1 MIDRRS
7 IIRGG
12 SAAAVAG
19 AGALAFGSG
28 DARAGTVSGTNRPQ
42 GTAGTHSGPAPES
55 PDFLPLPA
63 HSKPLPDNG
72 KGYRLQRAGGNG
84 YVVITGFVQSVFVVT
99 REGVVLVDAPPAS
112 RGILKEA
119 IASVTD
125 KPVTHF
131 IYSHSHLDHVG
142 AVTEFPDAVRI
153 AHADCAT
160 VLALHKDPARPM
172 PQRVLHGRRNILHIG
187 GEEIHVIY
195 PGSNHESGN
204 ILTYFPSQ
212 RLVVMTDVVM
222 PGWAPYRGWGNAD
235 YLPGIL
241 LAHNAILEL
250 DFDTYVGGHVY
261 RTGTRADVRQ
271 SRDFFVD
278 FWNTTKK
285 NMGDISFT
293 EAASEV
299 EAANVWAAQKV
310 WIDRVA
316 RATQAELVE
325 RWGSRIAAVDTFSTD
340 TAGSVVVSI
349 STDATIDFP

>member
-1 MIDRRS
+1 MINRRS

-12 SAAAVAG
+12 SAAAVVG
-19 AGALAFGSG
+19 AGALAFRPSSG
-28 DARAGTVSGTNRPQ
+28 YAA
-42 GTAGTHSGPAPES
+42 ES
-55 PDFLPLPA
+55 PSFLPLPPDA
-63 HSKPLPDNG
+63 KPLPDNG
-72 KGYRLQRAGGNG
+72 KGYRIQRAGKNG

-99 REGVVLVDAPPAS
+99 HDGVVVVDAPPAS
-112 RGILKEA
+112 RGKLKEA

-142 AVTEFPDAVRI
+142 AVTDFPDAVRI

-160 VLALHKDPARPM
+160 ILALHNDPARPL
-172 PQRVLHGRRNILHIG
+172 PQKVLHGQHNALHIG

-204 ILTYFPSQ
+204 ILTYFPRQ
-212 RLVVMTDVVM
+212 RLAVMTDVVM

-241 LAHNAILEL
+241 LAHDAILRL

-261 RTGTRADVRQ
+261 RTGTRADVEQ
-271 SRDFFVD
+271 SRAFFVD

-285 NMGDISFT
+285 NMGAISFT

-299 EAANVWAAQKV
+299 EAANAWAAQKV

-316 RATQAELVE
+316 KATQAELVD
-325 RWGSRIAAVDTFSTD
+325 RWGSRIAAVDTFTAD

-349 STDATIDFP
+349 STDATINFP

>member
-1 MIDRRS
+1 MINRRS

-12 SAAAVAG
+12 SAAAVVGAG
-19 AGALAFGSG
+19 AGALAFRPSSG
-28 DARAGTVSGTNRPQ
+28 YAAEPPG
-42 GTAGTHSGPAPES
+42 
-55 PDFLPLPA
+55 FLPLPA
-63 HSKPLPDNG
+63 DAKPLPENG
-72 KGYRLQRAGGNG
+72 EGYRLQRAGKNG

-99 REGVVLVDAPPAS
+99 RDGVVIVDAPPAS
-112 RGILKEA
+112 RGKLKEA

-142 AVTEFPDAVRI
+142 AVTDFPDAVRI

-160 VLALHKDPARPM
+160 ILALHNDPARPL
-172 PQRVLHGRRNILHIG
+172 PQKVLHGKHNTLHIG
-187 GEEIHVIY
+187 GEEIQVIY

-204 ILTYFPSQ
+204 ILTYFPRQ
-212 RLVVMTDVVM
+212 RLAVMTDVVM

-241 LAHNAILEL
+241 LAHDAVLGL

-261 RTGTRADVRQ
+261 RTGTRADVEQ
-271 SRDFFVD
+271 SRAFFVD

-285 NMGDISFT
+285 NMGAISFT

-299 EAANVWAAQKV
+299 EAANAWAAQKV

-316 RATQAELVE
+316 KATQAELVE
-325 RWGSRIAAVDTFSTD
+325 RWGSRIAAVDTFTAD

-349 STDATIDFP
+349 STDATVNFP